1 MLDTTETNLKVL
13 TIINA
18 DSVLLDLLSN
28 LDIRRETLRDYRYR
42 LASFI
47 VFVSRAEV
55 TLIIMYSLTT
65 KRRSL
70 NKLVAS
76 QLRTRC

>member
-47 VFVSRAEV
+47 VFVSRRGNFDNNV
-55 TLIIMYSLTT
+55 LID
-65 KRRSL
+65 
-70 NKLVAS
+70 
-76 QLRTRC
+76 